1 MEIRY
6 AKAAVKAIN
15 RLDKTA
21 KKRIQEG
28 ILGLTQSPP
37 QGDIKL
43 MRGYHNECYRLRV
56 GGYRIIYRYGLEG
69 QIEILYIMDVGPRGD
84 IYK

>member
-15 RLDKTA
+15 RLDKDTR
-21 KKRIQEG
+21 KRIQEG
-28 ILGLTQSPP
+28 IIGLTQTPP
-37 QGDIKL
+37 QGDIQPI
-43 MRGYHNECYRLRV
+43 RGYRDGRYRLRV